1 MGAADKAADLL
12 LCQDPAEAARLAREL
27 CELNRE
33 RQAVEQTIYAQA
45 VEQIDHLPPQERSA
59 LVLASDHVA
68 PGVVGIVASR
78 LSEKYACPSVFMI
91 PYSGT
96 VGKGSCRSWG
106 GFNLFA
112 ALGAAPTSCWISA
125 VTSWRRASPSMSPIS
140 PPSASG

>member
-12 LCQDPAEAARLAREL
+12 LCQDPVEAARLAREL
-27 CELNRE
+27 CALNRE

-59 LVLASDHVA
+59 LVLASDTWHQ
-68 PGVVGIVASR
+68 GVVGIVASR
-78 LSEKYACPSVFMI
+78 LSEKYACPSFMI
-91 PYSGT
+91 HLNGT

-125 VTSWRRASPSMSPIS
+125 VTSWQRASPSMSPIS